1 MKKFMTEF
9 KEFIAKGNVMTM
21 AVGIIIGGAFTA
33 IINSVVADI
42 ISPIIGLILGG
53 VDFAEISFGIG
64 DAQIMIG
71 NLINAIITFILTAV
85 VLFFIIKARRK
96 KKNRPLKK
104 SRLFPKIFSCSAR
117 SETFSRRNDLTFEVR
132 LTVRLVHAEVI
143 SAFFLEA
150 FYF

>member
-33 IINSVVADI
+33 IINSLVADV

-53 VDFAEISFGIG
+53 VDFSKVSFGIG

-71 NLINAIITFILTAV
+71 NLINAIITFLITAI
-85 VLFFIIKARRK
+85 VLFFIIKAFNKFDELK
-96 KKNRPLKK
+96 KKEEEPAPEEEPAVPEDIQLLTEIRDLLKK
-104 SRLFPKIFSCSAR
+104 
-117 SETFSRRNDLTFEVR
+117 
-132 LTVRLVHAEVI
+132 
-143 SAFFLEA
+143 
-150 FYF
+150 

>member
-53 VDFAEISFGIG
+53 VDFSKLSFGVG

-71 NLINAIITFILTAV
+71 NLINAIITFIITAV
-85 VLFFIIKARRK
+85 VLFFIIKAFNKFDDMK
-96 KKNRPLKK
+96 KKEEEPAPEEEPEVPEDIQLLSEIRDLLKK
-104 SRLFPKIFSCSAR
+104 
-117 SETFSRRNDLTFEVR
+117 
-132 LTVRLVHAEVI
+132 
-143 SAFFLEA
+143 
-150 FYF
+150 

>member
-53 VDFAEISFGIG
+53 VDFSKVSFGIG

-71 NLINAIITFILTAV
+71 NLINAIITFIITAV
-85 VLFFIIKARRK
+85 VLFFIIKAFNKWEESK
-96 KKNRPLKK
+96 KKEEEPAPEEEPAVPEDIQLLSEIRDLLKK
-104 SRLFPKIFSCSAR
+104 
-117 SETFSRRNDLTFEVR
+117 
-132 LTVRLVHAEVI
+132 
-143 SAFFLEA
+143 
-150 FYF
+150 

>member
-33 IINSVVADI
+33 IINSIVADV

-53 VDFAEISFGIG
+53 TDFSKLSFGIG

-71 NLINAIITFILTAV
+71 NLINAIITFIITAI
-85 VLFFIIKARRK
+85 VLFFIIKSFNKFDDLRK
-96 KKNRPLKK
+96 KEEEPAPEEEPEVPEDIQLLSEIRDLLKK
-104 SRLFPKIFSCSAR
+104 
-117 SETFSRRNDLTFEVR
+117 
-132 LTVRLVHAEVI
+132 
-143 SAFFLEA
+143 
-150 FYF
+150 

>member
-33 IINSVVADI
+33 IINSVVADV

-53 VDFAEISFGIG
+53 TDFSALSFGVG

-71 NLINAIITFILTAV
+71 NLINAIITFLITAV
-85 VLFFIIKARRK
+85 VLFFIIKAFNKFDDMK
-96 KKNRPLKK
+96 KKEEEPAPEEEPAVPEDIQLLTEIRDLLKK
-104 SRLFPKIFSCSAR
+104 
-117 SETFSRRNDLTFEVR
+117 
-132 LTVRLVHAEVI
+132 
-143 SAFFLEA
+143 
-150 FYF
+150 

>member
-53 VDFAEISFGIG
+53 VDFSKVSFGIG

-71 NLINAIITFILTAV
+71 NLINAIITFLITAV
-85 VLFFIIKARRK
+85 VLFFIIKAFNKWEESK
-96 KKNRPLKK
+96 KKEEEPAPEEEPAVPEDIQLLSEIRDLLKK
-104 SRLFPKIFSCSAR
+104 
-117 SETFSRRNDLTFEVR
+117 
-132 LTVRLVHAEVI
+132 
-143 SAFFLEA
+143 
-150 FYF
+150 

>member
-33 IINSVVADI
+33 IINSVVADV

-53 VDFAEISFGIG
+53 TDFSKLSFGIG

-71 NLINAIITFILTAV
+71 NLINAIITFIITAI
-85 VLFFIIKARRK
+85 VLFFIIKSFNKFDDLRK
-96 KKNRPLKK
+96 KEEEPAPEEEPEVPEDIQLLSEIRDLLKK
-104 SRLFPKIFSCSAR
+104 
-117 SETFSRRNDLTFEVR
+117 
-132 LTVRLVHAEVI
+132 
-143 SAFFLEA
+143 
-150 FYF
+150 

>member
-9 KEFIAKGNVMTM
+9 KEFIAKGNVMNM

-53 VDFAEISFGIG
+53 VDFSTVSFGIG

-71 NLINAIITFILTAV
+71 NLINAIITFLITAV
-85 VLFFIIKARRK
+85 VLFFIIKAFNKFDDMK
-96 KKNRPLKK
+96 KKEEEPAPEEEPAVPEDIQLLTEIRDLLKK
-104 SRLFPKIFSCSAR
+104 
-117 SETFSRRNDLTFEVR
+117 
-132 LTVRLVHAEVI
+132 
-143 SAFFLEA
+143 
-150 FYF
+150 

>member
-53 VDFAEISFGIG
+53 VDFSKLSFGVG

-71 NLINAIITFILTAV
+71 NLINAIITFLITAV
-85 VLFFIIKARRK
+85 VLFFIIKAFNKFDDMK
-96 KKNRPLKK
+96 KKEEEPAPEEEPEVPEDIQL
-104 SRLFPKIFSCSAR
+104 L
-117 SETFSRRNDLTFEVR
+117 SEIRDL
-132 LTVRLVHAEVI
+132 
-143 SAFFLEA
+143 LEK
-150 FYF
+150 

>member
-53 VDFAEISFGIG
+53 VDFSKVSFGIG

-71 NLINAIITFILTAV
+71 NLINAIITFIITAV
-85 VLFFIIKARRK
+85 VLFFIIKAFNKFDDLK
-96 KKNRPLKK
+96 KKEEEPAPEEEPAVPEDIQLLTEIRDLLKK
-104 SRLFPKIFSCSAR
+104 
-117 SETFSRRNDLTFEVR
+117 
-132 LTVRLVHAEVI
+132 
-143 SAFFLEA
+143 
-150 FYF
+150 

>member
-33 IINSVVADI
+33 IINSVVADV

-53 VDFAEISFGIG
+53 TDFSALSFGVG

-71 NLINAIITFILTAV
+71 NLINAVITFLITAV
-85 VLFFIIKARRK
+85 VLFFIIKAFNKFDDMK
-96 KKNRPLKK
+96 KKEEEPAPEEEPAVPEDIQLLTEIRDLLKK
-104 SRLFPKIFSCSAR
+104 
-117 SETFSRRNDLTFEVR
+117 
-132 LTVRLVHAEVI
+132 
-143 SAFFLEA
+143 
-150 FYF
+150 

>member
-53 VDFAEISFGIG
+53 VDFTTVSFGIG

-85 VLFFIIKARRK
+85 VLFFIIKAFNKWDEK
-96 KKNRPLKK
+96 KKQEEPAPEEEPEVPEDIQLLSEIRDLLKK
-104 SRLFPKIFSCSAR
+104 
-117 SETFSRRNDLTFEVR
+117 
-132 LTVRLVHAEVI
+132 
-143 SAFFLEA
+143 
-150 FYF
+150 

>member
-53 VDFAEISFGIG
+53 VDFSKVSFGIG

-71 NLINAIITFILTAV
+71 NLINAIITFLITAV
-85 VLFFIIKARRK
+85 VLFFIIKAFNKFDELK
-96 KKNRPLKK
+96 KKEEEPAPEEEPAVPEDIQLLSEIRDLLKK
-104 SRLFPKIFSCSAR
+104 
-117 SETFSRRNDLTFEVR
+117 
-132 LTVRLVHAEVI
+132 
-143 SAFFLEA
+143 
-150 FYF
+150 

>member
-33 IINSVVADI
+33 IINSVVADV

-53 VDFAEISFGIG
+53 TDFSALSFGVG

-71 NLINAIITFILTAV
+71 NLINAIITFLITAV
-85 VLFFIIKARRK
+85 VLFFIIKAFNKFDEMK
-96 KKNRPLKK
+96 KKEEEPAPEEEPAVPEDIQLLTEIRDLLKK
-104 SRLFPKIFSCSAR
+104 
-117 SETFSRRNDLTFEVR
+117 
-132 LTVRLVHAEVI
+132 
-143 SAFFLEA
+143 
-150 FYF
+150 

>member
-53 VDFAEISFGIG
+53 VDNFM
-64 DAQIMIG
+64 MI
-71 NLINAIITFILTAV
+71 L
-85 VLFFIIKARRK
+85 
-96 KKNRPLKK
+96 
-104 SRLFPKIFSCSAR
+104 
-117 SETFSRRNDLTFEVR
+117 
-132 LTVRLVHAEVI
+132 
-143 SAFFLEA
+143 
-150 FYF
+150 

>member
-53 VDFAEISFGIG
+53 VDFSKVSFGIG

-71 NLINAIITFILTAV
+71 NLINAIITFLITAV
-85 VLFFIIKARRK
+85 VLFFIIKAFNKFDDMK
-96 KKNRPLKK
+96 KKEEEPAPEEEPAVPEDIQLLSEIRDLLKK
-104 SRLFPKIFSCSAR
+104 
-117 SETFSRRNDLTFEVR
+117 
-132 LTVRLVHAEVI
+132 
-143 SAFFLEA
+143 
-150 FYF
+150 

>member
-9 KEFIAKGNVMTM
+9 KEFIAKGNVMNM

-53 VDFAEISFGIG
+53 VDFSTVSFGIG

-71 NLINAIITFILTAV
+71 NLINAIITFLITAV
-85 VLFFIIKARRK
+85 VLFFIIKAFNKFDEMK
-96 KKNRPLKK
+96 KKEEEPAPEEEPAVPEDIQLLTEIRDLLKK
-104 SRLFPKIFSCSAR
+104 
-117 SETFSRRNDLTFEVR
+117 
-132 LTVRLVHAEVI
+132 
-143 SAFFLEA
+143 
-150 FYF
+150 